1 MSLLTIGINHNTAPV
16 EVRERMVFA
25 PEQIQDS
32 LQSVR
37 TVHGVEEAALL
48 STCNRTELI
57 CWHSNPA
64 VNDALPEWLSDYQHF
79 DLREL
84 LPHLYRYNDAD
95 AIRHTLRVACGL
107 DSMVLG
113 EPQILGQ
120 LKTAY
125 RHAQTHSCLGRHL
138 NRLFQHSFATAKRI
152 RTETAIGASAVSVA
166 FAAVSLAKQIF
177 GDLNQSTALLIG
189 AGETIELAARHLH
202 GQGIE
207 KMIVANRTIERARSL
222 ADHFDAESI
231 ALPQLGDRLQEADII
246 ISSTASPLPVLGKGM
261 VERALKKR
269 KNRPFL
275 MVDIAVPRDIEPEVT
290 DLDNVYLYTVDDL
303 QDVIDDNIQ
312 SRKAAAEQAEELVQD
327 EVENF
332 LSWLRSQDHIDT
344 IRSFRNQGE
353 VLRDEVTMQSKR
365 LLQQGKPPE
374 EVIDYLAHNLTNK
387 LLHAPITSMNSA
399 AREGRKELIDAAHEI
414 FDLPRIPKDD

>member
-16 EVRERMVFA
+16 EIRERMVFA
-25 PEQIQDS
+25 PDQIQDS

-64 VNDALPEWLSDYQHF
+64 VNDSLPEWLSDYQRF

-120 LKTAY
+120 LKAAY
-125 RHAQTHSCLGRHL
+125 QQAQSHSCLGRHL

-177 GDLNQSTALLIG
+177 GELNSSTALLIG

-202 GQGIE
+202 GQNIQN
-207 KMIVANRTIERARSL
+207 MIVANRTVERARTL
-222 ADHFDAESI
+222 ADHFNAEAI
-231 ALPQLGDRLQEADII
+231 ALTDLSDRLHEADII
-246 ISSTASPLPVLGKGM
+246 ISSTASPLPILGKGM
-261 VERALKKR
+261 VERALKIR
-269 KNRPFL
+269 KNRPIF
-275 MVDIAVPRDIEPEVT
+275 MVDIAVPRDIEPEVNA
-290 DLDNVYLYTVDDL
+290 LDDVYLYTVDDL
-303 QDVIDDNIQ
+303 QGVIDDNIQ

-327 EVENF
+327 EVDNF

-344 IRSFRNQGE
+344 IRSFRNKGE
-353 VLRDEVTMQSKR
+353 VLRDEVAMQSMR
-365 LLQQGKPPE
+365 LLKQGKSPE
-374 EVIDYLAHNLTNK
+374 EVINYLAHNLTNK
-387 LLHAPITSMNSA
+387 LLHDPISTLNTA

-414 FDLPRIPKDD
+414 FDLPRIDKKD